1 MDAAEVYRAYNQA
14 ENNHDWDATTA
25 LLSSDIHVM
34 VNGASEVSGPEDDR
48 RAMERLV
55 ALFPDYR
62 REVLSIVPNGDEA
75 AIRWKMTGSSA
86 DDPSVGLNVEGASF
100 IVVSGGRIRQA
111 FLFAQSGELA
121 RALEMAKPDRRA
133 Q

>member
-1 MDAAEVYRAYNQA
+1 MDAAEVYRAYNRA
-14 ENNHDWDATTA
+14 ENAHDWNATTA

-34 VNGASEVSGPEDDR
+34 VNGASEVSSAEEDR
-48 RAMERLV
+48 RAMEQLV

-75 AIRWKMTGSSA
+75 AIRWKMTGSSI
-86 DDPSVGLNVEGASF
+86 DDPSVDLSVEGASF
-100 IVVSGGRIRQA
+100 IVVSGGRIREA

-121 RALEMAKPDRRA
+121 RALEMAHPGRRT
-133 Q
+133 